1 VKENFCTRAYISGKA
16 RVGELVILLSQQK
29 ENERETSSM
38 SLKVE
43 DVMVREVITLDEGS
57 TVKEAA
63 EIMNK
68 FEIGCLIAVKKGKA
82 MGIVTERD
90 LLKRVVAEARNA
102 KKTRVKEV
110 MSSPLVVVEPKMEL
124 EDAVKLMFQMKIK
137 KLPVVD
143 GKRLVGLVSLTDIAR
158 FQPQMMK
165 ILKQLAS
172 IQTAPK
178 SLKKVIDYY
187 VV

>member
-1 VKENFCTRAYISGKA
+1 MPKDEA
-16 RVGELVILLSQQK
+16 EEK
-29 ENERETSSM
+29 ENEM

-43 DVMVREVITLDEGS
+43 DVMVKEVVTIDDGV
-57 TVKEAA
+57 TVKEAVDV
-63 EIMNK
+63 MNK

-82 MGIVTERD
+82 MGILTERD
-90 LLKRVVAEARNA
+90 ILKRIIAGAKDA
-102 KKTRVKEV
+102 KKTKVKDV
-110 MSSPLVVVEPKMEL
+110 MTSPLVVAEPAMDLGE
-124 EDAVKLMFQMKIK
+124 AVKLMFQMKIK

-158 FQPQMMK
+158 FQPQVIS

-172 IQTAPK
+172 KQAPPK
-178 SLKKVIDYY
+178 GIKKIIDRY

>member
-1 VKENFCTRAYISGKA
+1 MSEEEKEESG
-16 RVGELVILLSQQK
+16 I
-29 ENERETSSM
+29 

-43 DVMVREVITLDEGS
+43 DVMVKEVITINENS
-57 TVKEAA
+57 TAKEAA

-68 FEIGCLIAVKKGKA
+68 FEIGCLIAVRKGKA

-90 LLKRVVAEARNA
+90 LLKRVVAEARDAN
-102 KKTRVKEV
+102 KTKVKDI
-110 MSSPLVVVEPKMEL
+110 MSSPLVVVEPDMDL
-124 EDAVKLMFQMKIK
+124 EEAVKLMFQMKIK

-158 FQPQMMK
+158 FQPQVIK
-165 ILKQLAS
+165 ILKQLAMR
-172 IQTAPK
+172 QAAPK
-178 SLKKVIDYY
+178 SMKKVIDYY